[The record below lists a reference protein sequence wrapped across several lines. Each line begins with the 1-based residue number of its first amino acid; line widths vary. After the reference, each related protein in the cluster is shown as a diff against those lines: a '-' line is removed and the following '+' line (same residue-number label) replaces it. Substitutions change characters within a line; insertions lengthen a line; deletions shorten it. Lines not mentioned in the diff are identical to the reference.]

1 MSAPYQN
8 FWIIVAMTV
17 GATVIANI
25 SSKPEV
31 ASGKISSSS
40 SHTGVDASSGQNQ
53 IPSPQASPG
62 IQTPSTAT
70 HQKPTALPPGTKA
83 PEEDP
88 PARQFR
94 SIDKDIK
101 QAFDAAMEAALAQK
115 IGGSAPSAV
124 EADNAASPLP
134 SLTTREVKPTPGIA
148 AASSDRQTSAKVS
161 RTTTNLNM
169 RRRPDPNSPLIE
181 VLPTGLVVTIISEQ
195 AGWVQVLVKETGQN
209 GWVNA
214 RFLTSD

>member
-1 MSAPYQN
+1 MSASYRN

-17 GATVIANI
+17 GATVLANI

-31 ASGKISSSS
+31 ASSKISPGSSQ
-40 SHTGVDASSGQNQ
+40 TVGDGSSGQNQ
-53 IPSPQASPG
+53 TPGPQTSARVE
-62 IQTPSTAT
+62 TPSTT
-70 HQKPTALPPGTKA
+70 TDQKPPSLPTGMKA
-83 PEEDP
+83 AEEDP

-94 SIDKDIK
+94 SIDNDIK
-101 QAFDAAMEAALAQK
+101 KAFDTAIEAALAQK
-115 IGGSAPSAV
+115 IGGSAASAV
-124 EADNAASPLP
+124 ESGNAASPLP
-134 SLTTREVKPTPGIA
+134 PLTIKEVKSTPGIA
-148 AASSDRQTSAKVS
+148 VPSSDVQTSAKVS

-181 VLPTGLVVTIISEQ
+181 VLPTGLVVTIVDEQ

-214 RFLTSD
+214 RFLTKD